1 MSYQVRKKNFRLFF
15 VKKLATPSR
24 WFVKLIYY
32 CSFDWLNVNFVTA
45 VLFATSALRPVNGL
59 DIVDSVYSFL

>member
-1 MSYQVRKKNFRLFF
+1 M
-15 VKKLATPSR
+15 
-24 WFVKLIYY
+24 YY
-32 CSFDWLNVNFVTA
+32 YSFDWLNVNFVTA